1 MTENNKL
8 QTIEQQLVQEKN
20 VSDNVLNK
28 VRVLESQGNLELP
41 NDYSPSNA
49 MKQAW
54 LQISQD
60 NKLMS
65 CNDTSKANALL
76 DMVTQGLNPAKNQ
89 CYFIPYGNK
98 MQLQRSYHGNV
109 MMLKRDAGAQDVV
122 AQVIYKGDTFKQEMG
137 ETGRIKAIKHEQDFF
152 NIDKENI
159 IGAYCTIVF
168 NDGRDN
174 YIVTVER
181 GQRLT
186 SILTL
191 SDLFNWSRFKVKTFL
206 DLLESDGMLEVK
218 TTSKYT
224 LITIVNYDFY
234 QSEQGRNQ
242 HQNDIKPTSKQHQS
256 NINPTSKQ
264 HQTNTNNNDNKD
276 NNEKNVNNEKK
287 KATAFDFFQ
296 DNGFGF
302 ITPYNLD
309 DLNYYLDSF
318 ENDSDEIVTASL
330 KIAKDRNKVTWGY
343 AKSILNTWLNANLKS
358 IEQVRA
364 FEKQQLESKK
374 QNYKPFVKQSKEKT
388 PKWLTDSTRETKT
401 PEVDENLEK
410 DREAFI
416 KRLNSKW
423 E

>member
-1 MTENNKL
+1 MTGWISIDRSIQNHWLFK
-8 QTIEQQLVQEKN
+8 EKRTF
-20 VSDNVLNK
+20 SK
-28 VRVLESQGNLELP
+28 FE
-41 NDYSPSNA
+41 
-49 MKQAW
+49 AW
-54 LQISQD
+54 IYL
-60 NKLMS
+60 LMEA
-65 CNDTSKANALL
+65 NHSKAK
-76 DMVTQGLNPAKNQ
+76 VPIGNQ
-89 CYFIPYGNK
+89 
-98 MQLQRSYHGNV
+98 
-109 MMLKRDAGAQDVV
+109 
-122 AQVIYKGDTFKQEMG
+122 
-137 ETGRIKAIKHEQDFF
+137 
-152 NIDKENI
+152 
-159 IGAYCTIVF
+159 
-168 NDGRDN
+168 
-174 YIVTVER
+174 IVTVER

-287 KATAFDFFQ
+287 KTTAFDFFQ

-302 ITPYNLD
+302 ITSYNLD

-330 KIAKDRNKVTWGY
+330 KIAKDRNKVTLGY

>member
-1 MTENNKL
+1 MTGWISIDRSIQNHWLFK
-8 QTIEQQLVQEKN
+8 EKRTF
-20 VSDNVLNK
+20 SK
-28 VRVLESQGNLELP
+28 FE
-41 NDYSPSNA
+41 
-49 MKQAW
+49 AW
-54 LQISQD
+54 IYL
-60 NKLMS
+60 LMEA
-65 CNDTSKANALL
+65 NHSKAK
-76 DMVTQGLNPAKNQ
+76 VPIGNQ
-89 CYFIPYGNK
+89 
-98 MQLQRSYHGNV
+98 
-109 MMLKRDAGAQDVV
+109 
-122 AQVIYKGDTFKQEMG
+122 
-137 ETGRIKAIKHEQDFF
+137 
-152 NIDKENI
+152 
-159 IGAYCTIVF
+159 
-168 NDGRDN
+168 
-174 YIVTVER
+174 IVTVER

-287 KATAFDFFQ
+287 KAAAFDFFQ

-364 FEKQQLESKK
+364 FEKQQIESKK
-374 QNYKPFVKQSKEKT
+374 QTYKPHVKQSKEKM
-388 PKWLTDSTRETKT
+388 PKWLTDGTRETKT
-401 PEVDENLEK
+401 AEVDKNLEK

>member
-1 MTENNKL
+1 MTGWISIDRSIQNHWLFK
-8 QTIEQQLVQEKN
+8 EKRTF
-20 VSDNVLNK
+20 SK
-28 VRVLESQGNLELP
+28 FE
-41 NDYSPSNA
+41 
-49 MKQAW
+49 AW
-54 LQISQD
+54 IYL
-60 NKLMS
+60 LMEA
-65 CNDTSKANALL
+65 NHSKAK
-76 DMVTQGLNPAKNQ
+76 VPIGNQ
-89 CYFIPYGNK
+89 
-98 MQLQRSYHGNV
+98 
-109 MMLKRDAGAQDVV
+109 
-122 AQVIYKGDTFKQEMG
+122 
-137 ETGRIKAIKHEQDFF
+137 
-152 NIDKENI
+152 
-159 IGAYCTIVF
+159 
-168 NDGRDN
+168 
-174 YIVTVER
+174 IVTVER

-242 HQNDIKPTSKQHQS
+242 HQNDIKPTSKQHQ
-256 NINPTSKQ
+256 
-264 HQTNTNNNDNKD
+264 TNTNNNDNKD

-287 KATAFDFFQ
+287 KAAAIDFFQ

-318 ENDSDEIVTASL
+318 ENDSDQIVTASL

-374 QNYKPFVKQSKEKT
+374 QTNKPYVKPSKEKT

>member
-1 MTENNKL
+1 MTGWISIDRSIQNHWLFK
-8 QTIEQQLVQEKN
+8 EKRTF
-20 VSDNVLNK
+20 SK
-28 VRVLESQGNLELP
+28 FE
-41 NDYSPSNA
+41 
-49 MKQAW
+49 AW
-54 LQISQD
+54 IYL
-60 NKLMS
+60 LMEA
-65 CNDTSKANALL
+65 NHSKAK
-76 DMVTQGLNPAKNQ
+76 VPIGNQ
-89 CYFIPYGNK
+89 
-98 MQLQRSYHGNV
+98 
-109 MMLKRDAGAQDVV
+109 
-122 AQVIYKGDTFKQEMG
+122 
-137 ETGRIKAIKHEQDFF
+137 
-152 NIDKENI
+152 
-159 IGAYCTIVF
+159 
-168 NDGRDN
+168 
-174 YIVTVER
+174 IVTVER

-218 TTSKYT
+218 TTSKYA

-287 KATAFDFFQ
+287 KAAAFDFFQ

-318 ENDSDEIVTASL
+318 ENDSDQIVTASL

-374 QNYKPFVKQSKEKT
+374 QTNKPYVKPSKEKT

-401 PEVDENLEK
+401 PEVDENPEK

>member
-1 MTENNKL
+1 MTGWISIDRSIQNHWLFK
-8 QTIEQQLVQEKN
+8 EKRTF
-20 VSDNVLNK
+20 SK
-28 VRVLESQGNLELP
+28 FE
-41 NDYSPSNA
+41 
-49 MKQAW
+49 AW
-54 LQISQD
+54 IYL
-60 NKLMS
+60 LMEA
-65 CNDTSKANALL
+65 NHSKAK
-76 DMVTQGLNPAKNQ
+76 VPIGNQ
-89 CYFIPYGNK
+89 
-98 MQLQRSYHGNV
+98 
-109 MMLKRDAGAQDVV
+109 
-122 AQVIYKGDTFKQEMG
+122 
-137 ETGRIKAIKHEQDFF
+137 
-152 NIDKENI
+152 
-159 IGAYCTIVF
+159 
-168 NDGRDN
+168 
-174 YIVTVER
+174 IVTVER

-242 HQNDIKPTSKQHQS
+242 HQNDIKPTSKYTLITIVNYDFYQSEQGRNQHQNDIKPTSKQHQS

-287 KATAFDFFQ
+287 KTTAFDFFQ

-302 ITPYNLD
+302 ITSYNLD

-364 FEKQQLESKK
+364 FEKQQL
-374 QNYKPFVKQSKEKT
+374 
-388 PKWLTDSTRETKT
+388 
-401 PEVDENLEK
+401 
-410 DREAFI
+410 
-416 KRLNSKW
+416 
-423 E
+423 

>member
-1 MTENNKL
+1 MTGWISIDRSIQNHWLFK
-8 QTIEQQLVQEKN
+8 EKRTF
-20 VSDNVLNK
+20 SK
-28 VRVLESQGNLELP
+28 FE
-41 NDYSPSNA
+41 
-49 MKQAW
+49 AW
-54 LQISQD
+54 IYL
-60 NKLMS
+60 LMEA
-65 CNDTSKANALL
+65 NHSKAK
-76 DMVTQGLNPAKNQ
+76 VPIGNQ
-89 CYFIPYGNK
+89 
-98 MQLQRSYHGNV
+98 
-109 MMLKRDAGAQDVV
+109 
-122 AQVIYKGDTFKQEMG
+122 
-137 ETGRIKAIKHEQDFF
+137 
-152 NIDKENI
+152 
-159 IGAYCTIVF
+159 
-168 NDGRDN
+168 
-174 YIVTVER
+174 IVTVER

-287 KATAFDFFQ
+287 KTTAFDFFQ

-302 ITPYNLD
+302 ITSYNLD

-364 FEKQQLESKK
+364 FEKQQLESEK

>member
-1 MTENNKL
+1 MTGWISIDRSIQNHWLFK
-8 QTIEQQLVQEKN
+8 EKRTF
-20 VSDNVLNK
+20 SK
-28 VRVLESQGNLELP
+28 FE
-41 NDYSPSNA
+41 
-49 MKQAW
+49 AW
-54 LQISQD
+54 IYL
-60 NKLMS
+60 LMEA
-65 CNDTSKANALL
+65 NHSKAK
-76 DMVTQGLNPAKNQ
+76 VPIGNQ
-89 CYFIPYGNK
+89 
-98 MQLQRSYHGNV
+98 
-109 MMLKRDAGAQDVV
+109 
-122 AQVIYKGDTFKQEMG
+122 
-137 ETGRIKAIKHEQDFF
+137 
-152 NIDKENI
+152 
-159 IGAYCTIVF
+159 
-168 NDGRDN
+168 
-174 YIVTVER
+174 IVTVER

-287 KATAFDFFQ
+287 KTTAFDFFQ

-302 ITPYNLD
+302 ITSYNLD

-401 PEVDENLEK
+401 PEVDEK
-410 DREAFI
+410 P
-416 KRLNSKW
+416 
-423 E
+423 

>member
-1 MTENNKL
+1 MTGWISIDRSIQNHWLFK
-8 QTIEQQLVQEKN
+8 EKRIF
-20 VSDNVLNK
+20 SK
-28 VRVLESQGNLELP
+28 FE
-41 NDYSPSNA
+41 
-49 MKQAW
+49 AW
-54 LQISQD
+54 IYL
-60 NKLMS
+60 LMEA
-65 CNDTSKANALL
+65 NHSKAK
-76 DMVTQGLNPAKNQ
+76 VPIGNQ
-89 CYFIPYGNK
+89 
-98 MQLQRSYHGNV
+98 
-109 MMLKRDAGAQDVV
+109 
-122 AQVIYKGDTFKQEMG
+122 
-137 ETGRIKAIKHEQDFF
+137 
-152 NIDKENI
+152 
-159 IGAYCTIVF
+159 
-168 NDGRDN
+168 
-174 YIVTVER
+174 IVTVER

>member
-1 MTENNKL
+1 MTGWISIDRSIQNHWLFK
-8 QTIEQQLVQEKN
+8 EKRTF
-20 VSDNVLNK
+20 SK
-28 VRVLESQGNLELP
+28 FE
-41 NDYSPSNA
+41 
-49 MKQAW
+49 AW
-54 LQISQD
+54 IYL
-60 NKLMS
+60 LMEA
-65 CNDTSKANALL
+65 NHSKAK
-76 DMVTQGLNPAKNQ
+76 VPIGNQ
-89 CYFIPYGNK
+89 
-98 MQLQRSYHGNV
+98 
-109 MMLKRDAGAQDVV
+109 
-122 AQVIYKGDTFKQEMG
+122 
-137 ETGRIKAIKHEQDFF
+137 
-152 NIDKENI
+152 
-159 IGAYCTIVF
+159 
-168 NDGRDN
+168 
-174 YIVTVER
+174 IVTVER

-287 KATAFDFFQ
+287 KTTAFDFFQ

-302 ITPYNLD
+302 ITSYNLD

-374 QNYKPFVKQSKEKT
+374 QTNKPYVKPSKEKT

>member
-1 MTENNKL
+1 P
-8 QTIEQQLVQEKN
+8 I
-20 VSDNVLNK
+20 
-28 VRVLESQGNLELP
+28 GN
-41 NDYSPSNA
+41 
-49 MKQAW
+49 Q
-54 LQISQD
+54 
-60 NKLMS
+60 
-65 CNDTSKANALL
+65 
-76 DMVTQGLNPAKNQ
+76 
-89 CYFIPYGNK
+89 
-98 MQLQRSYHGNV
+98 
-109 MMLKRDAGAQDVV
+109 
-122 AQVIYKGDTFKQEMG
+122 
-137 ETGRIKAIKHEQDFF
+137 
-152 NIDKENI
+152 
-159 IGAYCTIVF
+159 
-168 NDGRDN
+168 
-174 YIVTVER
+174 IVTVER

-287 KATAFDFFQ
+287 KVTAFDFFQ

>member
-1 MTENNKL
+1 MTGWISIDRSIQNHWLFK
-8 QTIEQQLVQEKN
+8 EKRTF
-20 VSDNVLNK
+20 SK
-28 VRVLESQGNLELP
+28 FE
-41 NDYSPSNA
+41 
-49 MKQAW
+49 AW
-54 LQISQD
+54 IYL
-60 NKLMS
+60 LMEA
-65 CNDTSKANALL
+65 NHSKAK
-76 DMVTQGLNPAKNQ
+76 VPIGNQ
-89 CYFIPYGNK
+89 
-98 MQLQRSYHGNV
+98 
-109 MMLKRDAGAQDVV
+109 
-122 AQVIYKGDTFKQEMG
+122 
-137 ETGRIKAIKHEQDFF
+137 
-152 NIDKENI
+152 
-159 IGAYCTIVF
+159 
-168 NDGRDN
+168 
-174 YIVTVER
+174 IVTVER

-287 KATAFDFFQ
+287 KAAAFDFFQ

-364 FEKQQLESKK
+364 FEKQQIESKK
-374 QNYKPFVKQSKEKT
+374 QTYKPHVKQSKEKT
-388 PKWLTDSTRETKT
+388 PKWLTDGTRETKT
-401 PEVDENLEK
+401 AKTLRKTEK
-410 DREAFI
+410 
-416 KRLNSKW
+416 LLLSV
-423 E
+423 

>member
-1 MTENNKL
+1 MTGWISIDRSIQNHWLFK
-8 QTIEQQLVQEKN
+8 EKRTF
-20 VSDNVLNK
+20 SK
-28 VRVLESQGNLELP
+28 FE
-41 NDYSPSNA
+41 
-49 MKQAW
+49 AW
-54 LQISQD
+54 IYL
-60 NKLMS
+60 LMEA
-65 CNDTSKANALL
+65 NHSKAK
-76 DMVTQGLNPAKNQ
+76 VPIGNQ
-89 CYFIPYGNK
+89 
-98 MQLQRSYHGNV
+98 
-109 MMLKRDAGAQDVV
+109 
-122 AQVIYKGDTFKQEMG
+122 
-137 ETGRIKAIKHEQDFF
+137 
-152 NIDKENI
+152 
-159 IGAYCTIVF
+159 
-168 NDGRDN
+168 
-174 YIVTVER
+174 IVTVER

-287 KATAFDFFQ
+287 KAAAFDFFQ
-296 DNGFGF
+296 DNGFSF

-343 AKSILNTWLNANLKS
+343 AKSTLNTWLNANLKS

-364 FEKQQLESKK
+364 FEKQQIESKK
-374 QNYKPFVKQSKEKT
+374 QTYKPHVKQSKEKT
-388 PKWLTDSTRETKT
+388 PKWLTDGTRETKT
-401 PEVDENLEK
+401 AEVDENLEK

>member
-1 MTENNKL
+1 MTGWISIDRSIQNHWLFK
-8 QTIEQQLVQEKN
+8 EKRTF
-20 VSDNVLNK
+20 SK
-28 VRVLESQGNLELP
+28 FE
-41 NDYSPSNA
+41 
-49 MKQAW
+49 AW
-54 LQISQD
+54 IYL
-60 NKLMS
+60 LMEA
-65 CNDTSKANALL
+65 NHSKAK
-76 DMVTQGLNPAKNQ
+76 VPIGNQ
-89 CYFIPYGNK
+89 
-98 MQLQRSYHGNV
+98 
-109 MMLKRDAGAQDVV
+109 
-122 AQVIYKGDTFKQEMG
+122 
-137 ETGRIKAIKHEQDFF
+137 
-152 NIDKENI
+152 
-159 IGAYCTIVF
+159 
-168 NDGRDN
+168 
-174 YIVTVER
+174 IVTVER

-242 HQNDIKPTSKQHQS
+242 HQNDIKPTSKQLQS

-287 KATAFDFFQ
+287 KTTAFDFFQ

-302 ITPYNLD
+302 ITSYNLD

-364 FEKQQLESKK
+364 FEKQQLERKK

>member
-1 MTENNKL
+1 MTGWISIDRSIQNHWLFK
-8 QTIEQQLVQEKN
+8 EKRTF
-20 VSDNVLNK
+20 SK
-28 VRVLESQGNLELP
+28 FE
-41 NDYSPSNA
+41 
-49 MKQAW
+49 AW
-54 LQISQD
+54 IYL
-60 NKLMS
+60 LMEA
-65 CNDTSKANALL
+65 NHSKAK
-76 DMVTQGLNPAKNQ
+76 VPIGNQ
-89 CYFIPYGNK
+89 
-98 MQLQRSYHGNV
+98 
-109 MMLKRDAGAQDVV
+109 
-122 AQVIYKGDTFKQEMG
+122 
-137 ETGRIKAIKHEQDFF
+137 
-152 NIDKENI
+152 
-159 IGAYCTIVF
+159 
-168 NDGRDN
+168 
-174 YIVTVER
+174 IVTVEK

-287 KATAFDFFQ
+287 KAAAFDFFQ

-318 ENDSDEIVTASL
+318 ENDSDQIVTASL

-374 QNYKPFVKQSKEKT
+374 QTNKPYVKPSKEKT

>member
-1 MTENNKL
+1 MTGWISIDRSIQNHWLFK
-8 QTIEQQLVQEKN
+8 EKRTFSKFEAWIYLLMEAN
-20 VSDNVLNK
+20 HSEAK
-28 VRVLESQGNLELP
+28 VPIGN
-41 NDYSPSNA
+41 
-49 MKQAW
+49 Q
-54 LQISQD
+54 
-60 NKLMS
+60 
-65 CNDTSKANALL
+65 
-76 DMVTQGLNPAKNQ
+76 
-89 CYFIPYGNK
+89 
-98 MQLQRSYHGNV
+98 
-109 MMLKRDAGAQDVV
+109 
-122 AQVIYKGDTFKQEMG
+122 
-137 ETGRIKAIKHEQDFF
+137 
-152 NIDKENI
+152 
-159 IGAYCTIVF
+159 
-168 NDGRDN
+168 
-174 YIVTVER
+174 IVTVER

-242 HQNDIKPTSKQHQS
+242 HQNDINPTSKQHQS

-287 KATAFDFFQ
+287 KVTAFDFFQ

>member
-1 MTENNKL
+1 MTGWISIDRSIQNHWLFK
-8 QTIEQQLVQEKN
+8 EKRTF
-20 VSDNVLNK
+20 SK
-28 VRVLESQGNLELP
+28 FE
-41 NDYSPSNA
+41 
-49 MKQAW
+49 AW
-54 LQISQD
+54 IYL
-60 NKLMS
+60 LMEA
-65 CNDTSKANALL
+65 NHSKAK
-76 DMVTQGLNPAKNQ
+76 VPIGNQ
-89 CYFIPYGNK
+89 
-98 MQLQRSYHGNV
+98 
-109 MMLKRDAGAQDVV
+109 
-122 AQVIYKGDTFKQEMG
+122 
-137 ETGRIKAIKHEQDFF
+137 
-152 NIDKENI
+152 
-159 IGAYCTIVF
+159 
-168 NDGRDN
+168 
-174 YIVTVER
+174 IVTVER

-242 HQNDIKPTSKQHQS
+242 HQNDIKPTSKQHKS

-287 KATAFDFFQ
+287 KTTAFDFFQ

-302 ITPYNLD
+302 ITSYNLD

>member
-1 MTENNKL
+1 MTGWISIDRSIQNHWLFK
-8 QTIEQQLVQEKN
+8 EKRTF
-20 VSDNVLNK
+20 SK
-28 VRVLESQGNLELP
+28 FE
-41 NDYSPSNA
+41 
-49 MKQAW
+49 AW
-54 LQISQD
+54 IYL
-60 NKLMS
+60 LMEA
-65 CNDTSKANALL
+65 NHSKAK
-76 DMVTQGLNPAKNQ
+76 VPIGNQ
-89 CYFIPYGNK
+89 
-98 MQLQRSYHGNV
+98 
-109 MMLKRDAGAQDVV
+109 
-122 AQVIYKGDTFKQEMG
+122 
-137 ETGRIKAIKHEQDFF
+137 
-152 NIDKENI
+152 
-159 IGAYCTIVF
+159 
-168 NDGRDN
+168 
-174 YIVTVER
+174 IVTVER

-264 HQTNTNNNDNKD
+264 HQTKTNNNDNKD

-287 KATAFDFFQ
+287 KAAAFDFFQ

-364 FEKQQLESKK
+364 FEKQQIESKK
-374 QNYKPFVKQSKEKT
+374 QTYKPHVKQSKEKT
-388 PKWLTDSTRETKT
+388 PKWLTDGTRETKT
-401 PEVDENLEK
+401 AEVDENLEK

>member
-1 MTENNKL
+1 MTGWISIDRSIQNHWLFK
-8 QTIEQQLVQEKN
+8 EKRTF
-20 VSDNVLNK
+20 SK
-28 VRVLESQGNLELP
+28 FE
-41 NDYSPSNA
+41 
-49 MKQAW
+49 AW
-54 LQISQD
+54 IYL
-60 NKLMS
+60 LMEA
-65 CNDTSKANALL
+65 NHSKAK
-76 DMVTQGLNPAKNQ
+76 VPIGNQ
-89 CYFIPYGNK
+89 
-98 MQLQRSYHGNV
+98 
-109 MMLKRDAGAQDVV
+109 
-122 AQVIYKGDTFKQEMG
+122 
-137 ETGRIKAIKHEQDFF
+137 
-152 NIDKENI
+152 
-159 IGAYCTIVF
+159 
-168 NDGRDN
+168 
-174 YIVTVER
+174 IVTVER

-186 SILTL
+186 SVLTL

-287 KATAFDFFQ
+287 KTTAFDFFQ

-302 ITPYNLD
+302 ITSYNLD

>member
-1 MTENNKL
+1 MQNHWLFK
-8 QTIEQQLVQEKN
+8 EKRTF
-20 VSDNVLNK
+20 SK
-28 VRVLESQGNLELP
+28 FE
-41 NDYSPSNA
+41 
-49 MKQAW
+49 AW
-54 LQISQD
+54 IYL
-60 NKLMS
+60 LMEA
-65 CNDTSKANALL
+65 NHSKAK
-76 DMVTQGLNPAKNQ
+76 VPIGNQ
-89 CYFIPYGNK
+89 
-98 MQLQRSYHGNV
+98 
-109 MMLKRDAGAQDVV
+109 
-122 AQVIYKGDTFKQEMG
+122 
-137 ETGRIKAIKHEQDFF
+137 
-152 NIDKENI
+152 
-159 IGAYCTIVF
+159 
-168 NDGRDN
+168 
-174 YIVTVER
+174 IVTVER

-287 KATAFDFFQ
+287 KTTAFDFFQ

-302 ITPYNLD
+302 ITSYNLD

-374 QNYKPFVKQSKEKT
+374 QNYKPYVKQSKEKT
-388 PKWLTDSTRETKT
+388 PKWLTDGTRETKT

>member
-1 MTENNKL
+1 MTGWISIDRSIQNHWLFK
-8 QTIEQQLVQEKN
+8 EKRTF
-20 VSDNVLNK
+20 SK
-28 VRVLESQGNLELP
+28 FE
-41 NDYSPSNA
+41 
-49 MKQAW
+49 AW
-54 LQISQD
+54 IYL
-60 NKLMS
+60 LMEA
-65 CNDTSKANALL
+65 NHSKAK
-76 DMVTQGLNPAKNQ
+76 VPIGNQ
-89 CYFIPYGNK
+89 
-98 MQLQRSYHGNV
+98 
-109 MMLKRDAGAQDVV
+109 
-122 AQVIYKGDTFKQEMG
+122 
-137 ETGRIKAIKHEQDFF
+137 
-152 NIDKENI
+152 
-159 IGAYCTIVF
+159 
-168 NDGRDN
+168 
-174 YIVTVER
+174 IVTVER

-186 SILTL
+186 SVLTL

-287 KATAFDFFQ
+287 KAAAFDFFQ

-364 FEKQQLESKK
+364 FEKQQIESKK
-374 QNYKPFVKQSKEKT
+374 QTYKPHIKQSKEKT
-388 PKWLTDSTRETKT
+388 PKWLTDGTRETKT
-401 PEVDENLEK
+401 AEVDENLEK

>member
-1 MTENNKL
+1 MTGWISIDRSIQNHWLFK
-8 QTIEQQLVQEKN
+8 EKRTF
-20 VSDNVLNK
+20 SK
-28 VRVLESQGNLELP
+28 FE
-41 NDYSPSNA
+41 
-49 MKQAW
+49 AW
-54 LQISQD
+54 IYL
-60 NKLMS
+60 LMEA
-65 CNDTSKANALL
+65 NHSKAK
-76 DMVTQGLNPAKNQ
+76 VPIGNQ
-89 CYFIPYGNK
+89 
-98 MQLQRSYHGNV
+98 
-109 MMLKRDAGAQDVV
+109 
-122 AQVIYKGDTFKQEMG
+122 
-137 ETGRIKAIKHEQDFF
+137 
-152 NIDKENI
+152 
-159 IGAYCTIVF
+159 
-168 NDGRDN
+168 
-174 YIVTVER
+174 IVTVER

-287 KATAFDFFQ
+287 KAAAFDFFQ

-364 FEKQQLESKK
+364 FEKQQIESKK
-374 QNYKPFVKQSKEKT
+374 QTYKPHVKQSKKKT
-388 PKWLTDSTRETKT
+388 PKWLTDGTRETKT
-401 PEVDENLEK
+401 AEVDENLEK

>member
-1 MTENNKL
+1 MTGWISIDRSIQNHWLFK
-8 QTIEQQLVQEKN
+8 EKRTF
-20 VSDNVLNK
+20 SK
-28 VRVLESQGNLELP
+28 FE
-41 NDYSPSNA
+41 
-49 MKQAW
+49 AW
-54 LQISQD
+54 IYL
-60 NKLMS
+60 LMEA
-65 CNDTSKANALL
+65 NHSKAI
-76 DMVTQGLNPAKNQ
+76 VPIGNQ
-89 CYFIPYGNK
+89 
-98 MQLQRSYHGNV
+98 
-109 MMLKRDAGAQDVV
+109 
-122 AQVIYKGDTFKQEMG
+122 
-137 ETGRIKAIKHEQDFF
+137 
-152 NIDKENI
+152 
-159 IGAYCTIVF
+159 
-168 NDGRDN
+168 
-174 YIVTVER
+174 IVTVER

-287 KATAFDFFQ
+287 KTTAFDFFQ

-302 ITPYNLD
+302 ITSYNLD

>member
-1 MTENNKL
+1 MTGWISIDRSIQNHWLFK
-8 QTIEQQLVQEKN
+8 EKRTF
-20 VSDNVLNK
+20 SK
-28 VRVLESQGNLELP
+28 FE
-41 NDYSPSNA
+41 
-49 MKQAW
+49 AW
-54 LQISQD
+54 IYL
-60 NKLMS
+60 LMEA
-65 CNDTSKANALL
+65 NHSKAK
-76 DMVTQGLNPAKNQ
+76 VPIGNQ
-89 CYFIPYGNK
+89 
-98 MQLQRSYHGNV
+98 
-109 MMLKRDAGAQDVV
+109 
-122 AQVIYKGDTFKQEMG
+122 
-137 ETGRIKAIKHEQDFF
+137 
-152 NIDKENI
+152 
-159 IGAYCTIVF
+159 
-168 NDGRDN
+168 
-174 YIVTVER
+174 IVTVER

-287 KATAFDFFQ
+287 KVTAFDFFQ

-318 ENDSDEIVTASL
+318 ENDSDQIVTASL

-374 QNYKPFVKQSKEKT
+374 QTNKPYVKPSKEKT

-401 PEVDENLEK
+401 PEVDGK
-410 DREAFI
+410 P
-416 KRLNSKW
+416 
-423 E
+423 

>member
-1 MTENNKL
+1 MTGWISIDRSIQNHWLFK
-8 QTIEQQLVQEKN
+8 EKRTF
-20 VSDNVLNK
+20 SK
-28 VRVLESQGNLELP
+28 FE
-41 NDYSPSNA
+41 
-49 MKQAW
+49 AW
-54 LQISQD
+54 IYL
-60 NKLMS
+60 LMEA
-65 CNDTSKANALL
+65 NHSKAK
-76 DMVTQGLNPAKNQ
+76 VPIGNQ
-89 CYFIPYGNK
+89 
-98 MQLQRSYHGNV
+98 
-109 MMLKRDAGAQDVV
+109 
-122 AQVIYKGDTFKQEMG
+122 
-137 ETGRIKAIKHEQDFF
+137 
-152 NIDKENI
+152 
-159 IGAYCTIVF
+159 
-168 NDGRDN
+168 
-174 YIVTVER
+174 IVTVER

-287 KATAFDFFQ
+287 KTTAFDFFQ

-302 ITPYNLD
+302 ITSYNLD

-388 PKWLTDSTRETKT
+388 PKWLTESTRETKT

>member
-1 MTENNKL
+1 MTGWISIDRSIQNHWLFK
-8 QTIEQQLVQEKN
+8 EKRTF
-20 VSDNVLNK
+20 SK
-28 VRVLESQGNLELP
+28 FE
-41 NDYSPSNA
+41 
-49 MKQAW
+49 AW
-54 LQISQD
+54 IYL
-60 NKLMS
+60 LMEA
-65 CNDTSKANALL
+65 NHSKAK
-76 DMVTQGLNPAKNQ
+76 VPIGNQ
-89 CYFIPYGNK
+89 
-98 MQLQRSYHGNV
+98 
-109 MMLKRDAGAQDVV
+109 
-122 AQVIYKGDTFKQEMG
+122 
-137 ETGRIKAIKHEQDFF
+137 
-152 NIDKENI
+152 
-159 IGAYCTIVF
+159 
-168 NDGRDN
+168 
-174 YIVTVER
+174 IVTVER

-242 HQNDIKPTSKQHQS
+242 HQNDINPTSKQHQS

-287 KATAFDFFQ
+287 KTTAFDFFQ

-302 ITPYNLD
+302 ITSYNLD

>member
-1 MTENNKL
+1 MTGWISIDRSIQNHWLFK
-8 QTIEQQLVQEKN
+8 EKRTF
-20 VSDNVLNK
+20 SK
-28 VRVLESQGNLELP
+28 FE
-41 NDYSPSNA
+41 
-49 MKQAW
+49 AW
-54 LQISQD
+54 IYL
-60 NKLMS
+60 LMEA
-65 CNDTSKANALL
+65 NHSKAK
-76 DMVTQGLNPAKNQ
+76 VPIGNQ
-89 CYFIPYGNK
+89 
-98 MQLQRSYHGNV
+98 
-109 MMLKRDAGAQDVV
+109 
-122 AQVIYKGDTFKQEMG
+122 
-137 ETGRIKAIKHEQDFF
+137 
-152 NIDKENI
+152 
-159 IGAYCTIVF
+159 
-168 NDGRDN
+168 
-174 YIVTVER
+174 IVTVER

-218 TTSKYT
+218 
-224 LITIVNYDFY
+224 
-234 QSEQGRNQ
+234 
-242 HQNDIKPTSKQHQS
+242 PTSKQHQS

-287 KATAFDFFQ
+287 KAAAFDFFQ

-364 FEKQQLESKK
+364 FEKQQIESKK
-374 QNYKPFVKQSKEKT
+374 QTYKPHVKQSKEKT
-388 PKWLTDSTRETKT
+388 PKWLTDGTRETKT
-401 PEVDENLEK
+401 AEVDENLEK

>member
-1 MTENNKL
+1 MTGWISIDRSIQNHWLFK
-8 QTIEQQLVQEKN
+8 EKRTF
-20 VSDNVLNK
+20 SK
-28 VRVLESQGNLELP
+28 FE
-41 NDYSPSNA
+41 
-49 MKQAW
+49 AW
-54 LQISQD
+54 IYL
-60 NKLMS
+60 LMEA
-65 CNDTSKANALL
+65 NHSKAK
-76 DMVTQGLNPAKNQ
+76 VPIGNQ
-89 CYFIPYGNK
+89 
-98 MQLQRSYHGNV
+98 
-109 MMLKRDAGAQDVV
+109 
-122 AQVIYKGDTFKQEMG
+122 
-137 ETGRIKAIKHEQDFF
+137 
-152 NIDKENI
+152 
-159 IGAYCTIVF
+159 
-168 NDGRDN
+168 
-174 YIVTVER
+174 IVTVER

-287 KATAFDFFQ
+287 KTTAFDFFQ

-302 ITPYNLD
+302 ITSYNLD

-318 ENDSDEIVTASL
+318 ENDSDEIVTSSL

>member
-1 MTENNKL
+1 MTGWISIDRSIQNHWLFK
-8 QTIEQQLVQEKN
+8 EKRTF
-20 VSDNVLNK
+20 SK
-28 VRVLESQGNLELP
+28 FE
-41 NDYSPSNA
+41 
-49 MKQAW
+49 AW
-54 LQISQD
+54 IYL
-60 NKLMS
+60 LMEA
-65 CNDTSKANALL
+65 NHSKAK
-76 DMVTQGLNPAKNQ
+76 VPIGNQ
-89 CYFIPYGNK
+89 
-98 MQLQRSYHGNV
+98 
-109 MMLKRDAGAQDVV
+109 
-122 AQVIYKGDTFKQEMG
+122 
-137 ETGRIKAIKHEQDFF
+137 
-152 NIDKENI
+152 
-159 IGAYCTIVF
+159 
-168 NDGRDN
+168 
-174 YIVTVER
+174 IVTVER

-287 KATAFDFFQ
+287 KAAAFDFFQ

-318 ENDSDEIVTASL
+318 ENDSDQIVTASL
-330 KIAKDRNKVTWGY
+330 KIAKDRNKVTWGC

-374 QNYKPFVKQSKEKT
+374 QTNKPYVKPSKEKT

>member
-1 MTENNKL
+1 MTGWISIDRSIQNHWLFK
-8 QTIEQQLVQEKN
+8 EKRTF
-20 VSDNVLNK
+20 SK
-28 VRVLESQGNLELP
+28 FE
-41 NDYSPSNA
+41 
-49 MKQAW
+49 AW
-54 LQISQD
+54 IYL
-60 NKLMS
+60 LMEA
-65 CNDTSKANALL
+65 NHSKAK
-76 DMVTQGLNPAKNQ
+76 VPIGNQ
-89 CYFIPYGNK
+89 
-98 MQLQRSYHGNV
+98 
-109 MMLKRDAGAQDVV
+109 
-122 AQVIYKGDTFKQEMG
+122 
-137 ETGRIKAIKHEQDFF
+137 
-152 NIDKENI
+152 
-159 IGAYCTIVF
+159 
-168 NDGRDN
+168 
-174 YIVTVER
+174 IVTVER

-224 LITIVNYDFY
+224 LINIVNYDFY

-287 KATAFDFFQ
+287 KTTAFDFFQ

-302 ITPYNLD
+302 ITSYNLD

>member
-1 MTENNKL
+1 MTGWISIDRSIQNHWLFK
-8 QTIEQQLVQEKN
+8 EKRTF
-20 VSDNVLNK
+20 SK
-28 VRVLESQGNLELP
+28 FE
-41 NDYSPSNA
+41 
-49 MKQAW
+49 AW
-54 LQISQD
+54 IYL
-60 NKLMS
+60 LMEA
-65 CNDTSKANALL
+65 NHSKAK
-76 DMVTQGLNPAKNQ
+76 VPIGNQ
-89 CYFIPYGNK
+89 
-98 MQLQRSYHGNV
+98 
-109 MMLKRDAGAQDVV
+109 
-122 AQVIYKGDTFKQEMG
+122 
-137 ETGRIKAIKHEQDFF
+137 
-152 NIDKENI
+152 
-159 IGAYCTIVF
+159 
-168 NDGRDN
+168 
-174 YIVTVER
+174 IVTVER

-287 KATAFDFFQ
+287 KTTAFDFFQ

-302 ITPYNLD
+302 ITSYNLD

-364 FEKQQLESKK
+364 FEKQQIESKK
-374 QNYKPFVKQSKEKT
+374 QTYKPHVKQSKEKT
-388 PKWLTDSTRETKT
+388 PKWLTDGTRETKT
-401 PEVDENLEK
+401 AEVDENLEK

>member
-1 MTENNKL
+1 MTGWISIDRSIQNHWLFK
-8 QTIEQQLVQEKN
+8 EKRTF
-20 VSDNVLNK
+20 SK
-28 VRVLESQGNLELP
+28 FE
-41 NDYSPSNA
+41 
-49 MKQAW
+49 AW
-54 LQISQD
+54 IYL
-60 NKLMS
+60 LMEA
-65 CNDTSKANALL
+65 NHSKAK
-76 DMVTQGLNPAKNQ
+76 VPIGNQ
-89 CYFIPYGNK
+89 
-98 MQLQRSYHGNV
+98 
-109 MMLKRDAGAQDVV
+109 
-122 AQVIYKGDTFKQEMG
+122 
-137 ETGRIKAIKHEQDFF
+137 
-152 NIDKENI
+152 
-159 IGAYCTIVF
+159 
-168 NDGRDN
+168 
-174 YIVTVER
+174 IVTVER

-287 KATAFDFFQ
+287 KVTAFDFFQ

-374 QNYKPFVKQSKEKT
+374 QTNKPYVKPSKEKT

-401 PEVDENLEK
+401 PEVDKTLRKTEK
-410 DREAFI
+410 
-416 KRLNSKW
+416 LLLSV
-423 E
+423 

>member
-1 MTENNKL
+1 MTGWISIDRSIQNHWLFK
-8 QTIEQQLVQEKN
+8 EKRTF
-20 VSDNVLNK
+20 SK
-28 VRVLESQGNLELP
+28 FE
-41 NDYSPSNA
+41 
-49 MKQAW
+49 AW
-54 LQISQD
+54 IYL
-60 NKLMS
+60 LMEA
-65 CNDTSKANALL
+65 NHSKAK
-76 DMVTQGLNPAKNQ
+76 VPIGNQ
-89 CYFIPYGNK
+89 
-98 MQLQRSYHGNV
+98 
-109 MMLKRDAGAQDVV
+109 
-122 AQVIYKGDTFKQEMG
+122 
-137 ETGRIKAIKHEQDFF
+137 
-152 NIDKENI
+152 
-159 IGAYCTIVF
+159 
-168 NDGRDN
+168 
-174 YIVTVER
+174 IVTVER

-287 KATAFDFFQ
+287 KTTAFDFFQ

-302 ITPYNLD
+302 ITSYNLD

-343 AKSILNTWLNANLKS
+343 AKSILNTWLSANLKS

>member
-1 MTENNKL
+1 MTGWISIDRSIQNHWLFK
-8 QTIEQQLVQEKN
+8 EKRTF
-20 VSDNVLNK
+20 SK
-28 VRVLESQGNLELP
+28 FE
-41 NDYSPSNA
+41 
-49 MKQAW
+49 AW
-54 LQISQD
+54 IYL
-60 NKLMS
+60 LMEA
-65 CNDTSKANALL
+65 NHSKAK
-76 DMVTQGLNPAKNQ
+76 VPIGNQ
-89 CYFIPYGNK
+89 
-98 MQLQRSYHGNV
+98 
-109 MMLKRDAGAQDVV
+109 
-122 AQVIYKGDTFKQEMG
+122 
-137 ETGRIKAIKHEQDFF
+137 
-152 NIDKENI
+152 
-159 IGAYCTIVF
+159 
-168 NDGRDN
+168 
-174 YIVTVER
+174 IVTVER

-287 KATAFDFFQ
+287 KTTAFDFFQ

-302 ITPYNLD
+302 ITSYNLD

-364 FEKQQLESKK
+364 FEKQQLESKNK
-374 QNYKPFVKQSKEKT
+374 IINLSLNNQRKKHPNGSQTAREK
-388 PKWLTDSTRETKT
+388 R
-401 PEVDENLEK
+401 
-410 DREAFI
+410 
-416 KRLNSKW
+416 KRRK
-423 E
+423 

>member
-1 MTENNKL
+1 MTGWISIDRSIQNHWLFK
-8 QTIEQQLVQEKN
+8 EKRTF
-20 VSDNVLNK
+20 SK
-28 VRVLESQGNLELP
+28 FE
-41 NDYSPSNA
+41 
-49 MKQAW
+49 AW
-54 LQISQD
+54 IYL
-60 NKLMS
+60 LMEA
-65 CNDTSKANALL
+65 NHSKAK
-76 DMVTQGLNPAKNQ
+76 VPIGNQ
-89 CYFIPYGNK
+89 
-98 MQLQRSYHGNV
+98 
-109 MMLKRDAGAQDVV
+109 
-122 AQVIYKGDTFKQEMG
+122 
-137 ETGRIKAIKHEQDFF
+137 
-152 NIDKENI
+152 
-159 IGAYCTIVF
+159 
-168 NDGRDN
+168 
-174 YIVTVER
+174 IVTVER

-287 KATAFDFFQ
+287 KAAAFDFFQ

-318 ENDSDEIVTASL
+318 ENDSDQIVTASL

-374 QNYKPFVKQSKEKT
+374 QTNKPYVKPSKEKT

-401 PEVDENLEK
+401 PEVDEKTLRKTEK
-410 DREAFI
+410 
-416 KRLNSKW
+416 LLLSV
-423 E
+423 

>member
-1 MTENNKL
+1 MTGWISIDRSIQNHWLFK
-8 QTIEQQLVQEKN
+8 EKRTF
-20 VSDNVLNK
+20 SK
-28 VRVLESQGNLELP
+28 FE
-41 NDYSPSNA
+41 
-49 MKQAW
+49 AW
-54 LQISQD
+54 IYL
-60 NKLMS
+60 LMEA
-65 CNDTSKANALL
+65 NHSKAK
-76 DMVTQGLNPAKNQ
+76 VPIGNQ
-89 CYFIPYGNK
+89 
-98 MQLQRSYHGNV
+98 
-109 MMLKRDAGAQDVV
+109 
-122 AQVIYKGDTFKQEMG
+122 
-137 ETGRIKAIKHEQDFF
+137 
-152 NIDKENI
+152 
-159 IGAYCTIVF
+159 
-168 NDGRDN
+168 
-174 YIVTVER
+174 IVTVER

-287 KATAFDFFQ
+287 KAAAFDFFQ

-364 FEKQQLESKK
+364 FEKQQIESKK
-374 QNYKPFVKQSKEKT
+374 QTYKPHVKQSKEKT
-388 PKWLTDSTRETKT
+388 PKWLTDGTRETKT
-401 PEVDENLEK
+401 ENLEK

>member
-1 MTENNKL
+1 MTGWISIDRSIQNHWLFK
-8 QTIEQQLVQEKN
+8 EKRTF
-20 VSDNVLNK
+20 SK
-28 VRVLESQGNLELP
+28 FE
-41 NDYSPSNA
+41 
-49 MKQAW
+49 AW
-54 LQISQD
+54 IYL
-60 NKLMS
+60 LMEA
-65 CNDTSKANALL
+65 NHSKAK
-76 DMVTQGLNPAKNQ
+76 MPIGNQ
-89 CYFIPYGNK
+89 
-98 MQLQRSYHGNV
+98 
-109 MMLKRDAGAQDVV
+109 
-122 AQVIYKGDTFKQEMG
+122 
-137 ETGRIKAIKHEQDFF
+137 
-152 NIDKENI
+152 
-159 IGAYCTIVF
+159 
-168 NDGRDN
+168 
-174 YIVTVER
+174 IVTVER

-287 KATAFDFFQ
+287 KTTAFDFFQ

-302 ITPYNLD
+302 ITSYNLD